1 MPRMGHPA
9 ACAGMLFAEKGSRER
24 REGMERIATNYSGLA
39 AWVAPVGFSGDSLPL
54 NRHMKGLLFV
64 EFGSDL

>member
-1 MPRMGHPA
+1 MPRMEHPA
-9 ACAGMLFAEKGSRER
+9 ACAGMPFAEKGSRER
-24 REGMERIATNYSGLA
+24 KEEMERNAASYSSSA

-54 NRHMKGLLFV
+54 NRYMMGLLFV